1 MTTLCKKLHFC
12 RNEDVRLC
20 LGPLA
25 RLTSFPSVSPMPTC
39 AWLTQSEVE
48 QRLLTVAQH
57 LLVSHRW
64 PARATLQL
72 KGTSCASVPYQEKGS
87 QVLWVH
93 GWKNKQLEEGPQ
105 ASVVWQGNA
114 EADPLGGGPL
124 PGVTQQPPSFTR
136 ASWCSSLSPGVQ

>member
-72 KGTSCASVPYQEKGS
+72 KGTSCASLSLTKRKEARFSGCTAGKTSSYKKGRRPVWS
-87 QVLWVH
+87 GKGML
-93 GWKNKQLEEGPQ
+93 KQTHLVVAHFQ
-105 ASVVWQGNA
+105 A
-114 EADPLGGGPL
+114 
-124 PGVTQQPPSFTR
+124 
-136 ASWCSSLSPGVQ
+136 